1 MACSSTFMWL
11 LELFSSFNGHE
22 FNCTHL
28 AACAV
33 NRRQSLGN
41 YVVITQRM
49 QGSQHHS
56 HKEVWVRARMPAF
69 SSCLCYDGV
78 HFVLNSLSLSPSLLL
93 YLTLYLIYLSLSLS
107 LHLTHF
113 IMYLTLTLL
122 SLSLS
127 LNLTFSFKSNV
138 LLFYFE
144 SYFTSCPLS
153 FTHNIASWIFKWCK
167 LRKEENTIC

>member
-49 QGSQHHS
+49 QGSQHHRKPFFVIKKCES
-56 HKEVWVRARMPAF
+56 EPG
-69 SSCLCYDGV
+69 CLPSAAVCVMTGFILY
-78 HFVLNSLSLSPSLLL
+78 LILSLSPSLLL

-107 LHLTHF
+107 LHLTLF

-127 LNLTFSFKSNV
+127 LNLTFLFKSNV
-138 LLFYFE
+138 LLFYCF
-144 SYFTSCPLS
+144 
-153 FTHNIASWIFKWCK
+153 I
-167 LRKEENTIC
+167 